1 MKSGLKQEVVKYLFI
16 VAGSL
21 FYGIG
26 TSIFIYPHSLLLGGT
41 TGISVILN
49 TFLPFP
55 PEDILS
61 VLNYALLL
69 LALFI
74 LGKAAFARNVA
85 GAVLTTISISSI
97 AKIFTGRDPV
107 ADSPLISVIIG
118 ASFVALASAL
128 MFYVGASSGGTDI
141 IALIV
146 RKYIPIHVGRALLL
160 TDFLIVVLGGIL
172 SGPVIG
178 LCSFLG
184 LIIKTTGIDL
194 IIGLINR
201 HREKRM
207 ETE

>member
-1 MKSGLKQEVVKYLFI
+1 MNTKLKQEIFKYFFI
-16 VAGSL
+16 IAGSFL
-21 FYGIG
+21 YGVG

-49 TFLPFP
+49 AFLPFP

-69 LALFI
+69 LALI
-74 LGKAAFARNVA
+74 VLGKAAFLRNVV
-85 GAVLTTISISSI
+85 GAVLTTVSISGF
-97 AKIFTGRDPV
+97 AKLFTNRPPT
-107 ADSPLISVIIG
+107 AESPLVSVIIG
-118 ASFVALASAL
+118 AALVALASAL

-160 TDFLIVVLGGIL
+160 TDFLIVVIGGIL

-184 LIIKTTGIDL
+184 LIIKTTGIDA
-194 IIGLINR
+194 IIRVIYR
-201 HREKRM
+201 FKKE
-207 ETE
+207 EE

>member
-1 MKSGLKQEVVKYLFI
+1 MKTDLKQGMIKFLFI

-49 TFLPFP
+49 AFMPYP

-61 VLNYALLL
+61 VMNYALLL
-69 LALFI
+69 LALI
-74 LGKAAFARNVA
+74 VLGKVAFAKNVF

-97 AKIFTGRDPV
+97 AKVFADRDPV
-107 ADSPLISVIIG
+107 AENPLISVIIG

-141 IALIV
+141 IALVI

-160 TDFLIVVLGGIL
+160 TDFLIVVIGGIL

-184 LIIKTTGIDL
+184 LIIKTSGIDAIIKL
-194 IIGLINR
+194 IYHFKKG
-201 HREKRM
+201 E
-207 ETE
+207 E